1 MGPLLCCS
9 GVALLAGALR
19 GLQLYRPTQDP
30 AAHQRLLLQRL
41 ADAALRLA
49 HQQQQQEAGV
59 AGVVHA
65 ALGVL
70 QGILAVEHR
79 VIQKQLP
86 LLWSLLLSAPA
97 ASNGGVAASVA
108 CSLVAAFAELRQLEV
123 LLLSLTA
130 ALQEQQ
136 EAAQRSPAS
145 PAGILGSSQF
155 QAALAAAVRQLPSGQ
170 VPTIL
175 RLAAEA
181 MPQLSAS
188 GASSGGQ
195 AVAGLYCCCL
205 ASLHIDLTT
214 AMAAAAAAE
223 GLVAALAPL
232 LLPLLPAAATLGGT
246 GKQLKQKQQAQ
257 LVLLPALLQLYR
269 QALGVHARCAALH
282 PEVREPPVPLPA
294 CLPACLFVALGLA
307 HISGSWSFIKPAL
320 TRGAQVHVLVVQIAP
335 LAGQHTQ
342 QPSGQQLLAGGHTA
356 GYFAP
361 LGQQQGGGGAED
373 AALQL
378 AGLLEAA
385 GTASGSLHATLLQ
398 AAEQRLQVLH
408 QRRQYLVHTCP
419 VTLLPAEGAEELPAQ
434 QQVAGKEQEAQQV
447 QLESELRQLATALV
461 AAAAAE
467 ASSSPANSSSSDSSA
482 LQLVVGALPQLQEWA
497 PPQQLQA
504 LLQAC
509 LRHAAAGS
517 GAGASEEQQGLSR
530 QLLLGGDVLEHRQLA
545 ALLPAAAAAEL
556 STALR

>member
-1 MGPLLCCS
+1 M
-9 GVALLAGALR
+9 
-19 GLQLYRPTQDP
+19 
-30 AAHQRLLLQRL
+30 
-41 ADAALRLA
+41 
-49 HQQQQQEAGV
+49 
-59 AGVVHA
+59 
-65 ALGVL
+65 
-70 QGILAVEHR
+70 
-79 VIQKQLP
+79 
-86 LLWSLLLSAPA
+86 
-97 ASNGGVAASVA
+97 
-108 CSLVAAFAELRQLEV
+108 
-123 LLLSLTA
+123 
-130 ALQEQQ
+130 
-136 EAAQRSPAS
+136 
-145 PAGILGSSQF
+145 
-155 QAALAAAVRQLPSGQ
+155 
-170 VPTIL
+170 
-175 RLAAEA
+175 
-181 MPQLSAS
+181 
-188 GASSGGQ
+188 
-195 AVAGLYCCCL
+195 
-205 ASLHIDLTT
+205 
-214 AMAAAAAAE
+214 
-223 GLVAALAPL
+223 
-232 LLPLLPAAATLGGT
+232 
-246 GKQLKQKQQAQ
+246 
-257 LVLLPALLQLYR
+257 
-269 QALGVHARCAALH
+269 
-282 PEVREPPVPLPA
+282 
-294 CLPACLFVALGLA
+294 
-307 HISGSWSFIKPAL
+307 
-320 TRGAQVHVLVVQIAP
+320 VLVVQIAP

-342 QPSGQQLLAGGHTA
+342 QPIGQQLLAGGHTA

-434 QQVAGKEQEAQQV
+434 QQAAGKEQEAQQV

-467 ASSSPANSSSSDSSA
+467 ASSSPANSSSSSDSSA